1 MFHPC
6 RLTATG
12 FLFQR
17 VHSTCCPIAWRSR
30 VLFHSAS
37 AFLPRAPERHFF
49 ANGRV
54 HRRRLFIY
62 SARWPG
68 VKERKCLF
76 FCPLF
81 PPCLSISVGPRH
93 KVFQPLATIQPKN
106 KPGEEKGTSLA
117 LSAPSLPSNPPPFFA
132 PEMIGNSKAIR
143 RTEHS
148 CLLASN

>member
-1 MFHPC
+1 MGTRHRQGSRFSAVC
-6 RLTATG
+6 S
-12 FLFQR
+12 
-17 VHSTCCPIAWRSR
+17 VHAASPRRGSSFSVRSTCCPVARHSH

-37 AFLPRAPERHFF
+37 AFLPRAPERRFI

-54 HRRRLFIY
+54 RRRCLFIY

-76 FCPLF
+76 FLPFISPPLS
-81 PPCLSISVGPRH
+81 LSISVGPRH

-117 LSAPSLPSNPPPFFA
+117 LSAPPLPSNPPPFFS
-132 PEMIGNSKAIR
+132 P
-143 RTEHS
+143 
-148 CLLASN
+148 